1 MSKLSFEDWLEL
13 NEAELLIEFAESG
26 ADRELD
32 FDSEREIEER
42 YDTYCREVDRELT
55 QTIWKFPIDIK
66 DISVIKMPE
75 ATQILTVQIDEST
88 GRVCMWGL
96 ATPGK
101 FVDRTFQIFGT
112 GHTINIKAKK
122 RYIGTFQ
129 NSGFVGHVF
138 EIFKSKNH
146 EI

>member
-66 DISVIKMPE
+66 DINVIKMPE

-88 GRVCMWGL
+88 DRVCMWGL
-96 ATPGK
+96 VTPGK

-112 GHTINIKAKK
+112 GHTIN
-122 RYIGTFQ
+122 
-129 NSGFVGHVF
+129 
-138 EIFKSKNH
+138 
-146 EI
+146 